1 MINAFETRDFA
12 SIEMIGDKVLI
23 KPETEKDRTKS
34 GLYLP
39 AGVNE
44 KEKILSGYV
53 IKTGPGYPVPSMTDE
68 YYEPWKSQDSAVKYI
83 PLQIKTGDLAIFLQ
97 NNIWEISVN
106 GEKYFIVPNS
116 SVLMLIRNDN
126 LF

>member
-1 MINAFETRDFA
+1 
-12 SIEMIGDKVLI
+12 MIGDKVLV

-39 AGVNE
+39 AGMHE
-44 KEKILSGYV
+44 KEKVLSGYV
-53 IKTGPGYPVPSMTDE
+53 IKTGPGYPIPSLQEDDE
-68 YYEPWKSQDSAVKYI
+68 VWKAKGNEVKYM
-83 PLQIKTGDLAIFLQ
+83 PLQVKIGDLAVFLQ
-97 NNIWEISVN
+97 SSVWEIAMN

-116 SVLMLIRNDN
+116 SVLMLIRNDD

>member
-1 MINAFETRDFA
+1 MINSFETRDF
-12 SIEMIGDKVLI
+12 SNIVMIGDKVLV

-39 AGVNE
+39 AGLHE
-44 KEKILSGYV
+44 KEKVLSGYV
-53 IKTGPGYPVPSMTDE
+53 VKIGPGYPVPSLHDE
-68 YYEPWKSQDSAVKYI
+68 DEVWKTKDKEVKYM
-83 PLQIKTGDLAIFLQ
+83 PLQMRIGDLAVFLQ
-97 NNIWEISVN
+97 SSVWEISMN

-116 SVLMLIRNDN
+116 SVLMLIRNDD

>member
-1 MINAFETRDFA
+1 MINAFETRDFS

-23 KPETEKDRTKS
+23 RPETEKDRTKS

-39 AGVNE
+39 AGIHE

-53 IKTGPGYPVPSMTDE
+53 IKAGPGYPVPSMTVDD
-68 YYEPWKSQDSAVKYI
+68 EPWKPQDTGVKYI

-97 NNIWEISVN
+97 NSVWEISMN

-116 SVLMLIRNDN
+116 AVLMLIKNDD

>member
-1 MINAFETRDFA
+1 MINSFETRDF
-12 SIEMIGDKVLI
+12 SNIVMIGDKVLV

-39 AGVNE
+39 AGVHE
-44 KEKILSGYV
+44 KEKVLSGYV
-53 IKTGPGYPVPSMTDE
+53 IKIGPGYPIPSLQDE
-68 YYEPWKSQDSAVKYI
+68 DEVWKTKDNEVKYM
-83 PLQIKTGDLAIFLQ
+83 PLQIKIGDLAVFLQ
-97 NNIWEISVN
+97 NSVWEILMN

-116 SVLMLIRNDN
+116 SVLMLIRNDD

>member
-1 MINAFETRDFA
+1 MTNTFETRDFS
-12 SIEMIGDKVLI
+12 SIIMIGDKVLI

-39 AGVNE
+39 AGLHE

-53 IKTGPGYPVPSMTDE
+53 IKTGPGYPVSSMIDE
-68 YYEPWKSQDSAVKYI
+68 DEVWKSNDDRVKYL
-83 PLQIKTGDLAIFLQ
+83 PLQIKVGDLAIFLQ
-97 NNIWEISVN
+97 NSVWEILMN

-116 SVLMLIRNDN
+116 AVLMLIRNEEPY
-126 LF
+126 

>member
-1 MINAFETRDFA
+1 MINSFETRDF
-12 SIEMIGDKVLI
+12 SNIVMIGDKVLV

-39 AGVNE
+39 AGLHE
-44 KEKILSGYV
+44 KEKVLSGYV
-53 IKTGPGYPVPSMTDE
+53 IKVGPGYPIPSLQDE
-68 YYEPWKSQDSAVKYI
+68 DEVWKTKDNEVKYM
-83 PLQIKTGDLAIFLQ
+83 PLQIKNGDLAVFLQ
-97 NNIWEISVN
+97 NSVWEISMN

-116 SVLMLIRNDN
+116 SVLMLIRNDD